1 MPPPHNEP
9 LRDVIPAQLGFLAI
23 YNPSLGPTD
32 ETLGDQIVYYYSSK
46 WSERKARR
54 REAKNKCPDEASR
67 QQTNEKLRQ
76 VGIAQGMIEYGRNFS
91 DGRSLDSID
100 TERSRIVLRELEL
113 GWWVLAS
120 INLTII
126 PGSPDSETDL
136 AQQQPNKY
144 CSRDVKPAVLLSQ
157 ELSRAHSML
166 LMHHGSLSSLFSRS
180 ERLEF
185 MEILEKYWDMFIS
198 SWSMLIHGNPV
209 RHLYNGIKIAA
220 CGELGIG
227 VGEEHRGSGE
237 RDVLEG
243 FPGRVEGL
251 VDVIVSKFGDDNVLR
266 GEENDPIKNSL
277 ERPDPDIWIGA
288 GHEPDAKDGVVYL
301 GTGALSR
308 NSLINISHWME
319 DLYQWGIYSYSVI
332 DSKAISRRTRKR
344 ITSSLSGINIPK
356 NRSKTAQSSNYN
368 LYSKNPTSDNLESL
382 GREMGKSSRRST
394 NTENLKPIK
403 INRSHVN
410 LPLSRQTTSNLTETS
425 DAGNTS
431 SNLIHYLKF
440 GFGTYWSFGEG
451 LVHERRDST
460 CGEGIIPSSV
470 TSKTANVNESS
481 NATSTASNSLP
492 QVTCYFLASKPS
504 NMNDFG
510 EDQSRL
516 GENKAAQNM
525 QVSKSLA
532 RHSRFTLRTLLL
544 ERGDDVDGSRVGPE
558 ICIDRLGGSELS
570 QSASPDADTS
580 KAPCRHNH
588 GKREHF
594 QAIVYVNRPFIFL
607 FLFEQY
613 TNISG
618 MTNIYESL
626 HHQIQ
631 PIIKPLSSSTMYRA
645 VRPEVE
651 TSGMLNTPI
660 YDLVWDARSKKI
672 MSNIPNI
679 PNPAEALISSA
690 GPLPWGRSEAVNVH
704 IQIIKAYTAG
714 HDDAHQVERTCKTDR
729 DWWIFWARVPFP
741 SHSSA
746 HATSID
752 ASSTD
757 GIVTEGNGK
766 SANDYTAGAHAP
778 SPNGDGMDL
787 CTGCEQ
793 ARCGRISARMERE
806 VILLRRSSEG
816 VAARSV
822 SRFAS
827 GASGMGSEG
836 QSMLGLIDIGQGM
849 GFDSRRYVEYLMS
862 VNT

>member
-1 MPPPHNEP
+1 MPPPHNKP
-9 LRDVIPAQLGFLAI
+9 IRDVVPAQLGFLAI

-54 REAKNKCPDEASR
+54 RVAKNKCQDEASR

-76 VGIAQGMIEYGRNFS
+76 VGMAQGMIEYGRNFS

-126 PGSPDSETDL
+126 PGSSDSETDP
-136 AQQQPNKY
+136 AQQHSNKY

-166 LMHHGSLSSLFSRS
+166 LMHHDSLSSLFSRN
-180 ERLEF
+180 ERLVF

-209 RHLYNGIKIAA
+209 KYLYNGIKIAA
-220 CGELGIG
+220 CGELGMG

-308 NSLINISHWME
+308 NSLVNISHWME
-319 DLYQWGIYSYSVI
+319 DLYQWGIYSYSVM
-332 DSKAISRRTRKR
+332 DSKAISHRARKR
-344 ITSSLSGINIPK
+344 ITSSSSGINIPK
-356 NRSKTAQSSNYN
+356 NRSRTVQPSNSN
-368 LYSKNPTSDNLESL
+368 LHSNNPTSDDLGLL

-394 NTENLKPIK
+394 TTENLKQIK
-403 INRSHVN
+403 IDRNHVN
-410 LPLSRQTTSNLTETS
+410 LPLPRQTTRNLTETS
-425 DAGNTS
+425 DAGDTS
-431 SNLIHYLKF
+431 SNLIHYLKL

-460 CGEGIIPSSV
+460 CGEGTIPSSG
-470 TSKTANVNESS
+470 TSKTVNVNESS
-481 NATSTASNSLP
+481 NATSTASNSPP
-492 QVTCYFLASKPS
+492 QATSYFLASKPS
-504 NMNDFG
+504 DVDDFG
-510 EDQSRL
+510 ESQSRL
-516 GENKAAQNM
+516 GENKAVQNM
-525 QVSKSLA
+525 QVSKSLT
-532 RHSRFTLRTLLL
+532 RHSRFSLRTLLL
-544 ERGDDVDGSRVGPE
+544 ERGDDIDGSRVGPE
-558 ICIDRLGGSELS
+558 ICVDRLGGSEIS

-580 KAPCRHNH
+580 EAPCKHNH
-588 GKREHF
+588 GRREHF

-607 FLFEQY
+607 FLFEQH
-613 TNISG
+613 TKISS
-618 MTNIYESL
+618 MINLYESL

-660 YDLVWDARSKKI
+660 YDMVWDARSRKI

-679 PNPAEALISSA
+679 PNPAEALYSSS
-690 GPLPWGRSEAVNVH
+690 GPLPWGRSEAINVH

-714 HDDAHQVERTCKTDR
+714 HDDARQVERTCKTDR

-741 SHSSA
+741 PHSSA
-746 HATSID
+746 RASSINAT
-752 ASSTD
+752 STD
-757 GIVTEGNGK
+757 GVVATGSGK
-766 SANDYTAGAHAP
+766 SAIEYIAGVHAP
-778 SPNGDGMDL
+778 SPNVNGFSL
-787 CTGCEQ
+787 STGWEQ
-793 ARCGRISARMERE
+793 ARCGRSSARTERE
-806 VILLRRSSEG
+806 VILLRRSSE

-836 QSMLGLIDIGQGM
+836 QSTLGLIDIGQGM